1 MTTSLIVAADP
12 NWVIGVNGD
21 LPWHY
26 PADMKRFKRLTMD
39 GTVIMGH
46 KTWESL
52 PRPLKGRRCLVLTT
66 SSSPVSRHPLDSFE
80 FYPSLDLALLAAGS
94 DQHGTN
100 EDVWIAGGGSIYELA
115 LRTCLADIEFI
126 DLTIVP
132 EVKLVPGDVV
142 TRFPAELLAPFKF
155 GSASEVNEED
165 PRLAH
170 RLYELPFPP

>member
-21 LPWHY
+21 LPWRY

-52 PRPLKGRRCLVLTT
+52 PYPLKGRRCLVLTT
-66 SSSPVSRHPLDSFE
+66 SSSPTSRHPADSFE
-80 FYPSLDLALLAAGS
+80 FMGSLDTAFLAAGS

-100 EDVWIAGGGSIYELA
+100 GDVWIAGGGAIYELA
-115 LRTCLADIEFI
+115 LRTCLGDVEFV
-126 DLTIVP
+126 DLTVVP
-132 EVKLVPGDVV
+132 EVKIVPGDVV
-142 TRFPAELLAPFKF
+142 TRFPGELLAPFKF
-155 GSASEVNEED
+155 QSSETNEDD
-165 PRLAH
+165 PQLTH
-170 RLYELPFPP
+170 KLYELPFPP